1 MGELLTKP
9 VCERLLAESV
19 EDVLETMF
27 FTCRAEELPEDAG
40 ADPGPVVEIRFRGNP
55 PGVFH
60 QRLGRRAA
68 AELAASF
75 LGAASPEEVTQ
86 AELENVLRELANVIC
101 GRALS
106 RIESDSTFALSS
118 PEILAEAAPVTENC
132 SAHCLI
138 PLETGQI
145 EVWLALEAPR

>member
-1 MGELLTKP
+1 MAEPLTKP
-9 VCERLLAESV
+9 ECERLLAESA

-27 FTCRAEELPEDAG
+27 FTCRADAPPEDAG

-60 QRLGRRAA
+60 QRLDRRTAN
-68 AELAASF
+68 ELAASF
-75 LGAASPEEVTQ
+75 LGVASPEEVTP
-86 AELENVLRELANVIC
+86 AEVDNVLRELANVIC

-106 RIESDSTFALSS
+106 RIESDSTFDLSP
-118 PEILAEAAPVTENC
+118 PEILAQAPPAPEGC
-132 SAHCLI
+132 SAHCRV
-138 PLETGQI
+138 PLESGQL